1 VACRETTLRVGSCVN
16 RLSQAVTPLLP
27 DCSNHE
33 TIPPVATP
41 FVFHDY
47 RGLVQLRLETP
58 EDLEH
63 IRTLEPARWSSTSVP
78 VDQLLCDPALLDYVD
93 GDKNGRIRVQELV
106 AAHDWLRRRLKNARR
121 IVDRTDTVHLDDLD
135 TSLPEAAQLKRL
147 ARKRIKASGKESGP
161 GTTISLADIRAFRD
175 GYAKKFPNGDGVVTA
190 AQIEDPD
197 LARLA
202 AMVVEATGGDADLS
216 GEAGV
221 DEENLDAFLSL
232 GRARLAWHAEGKL
245 LPGEKTSAILP
256 FGEET
261 AAAFALVDALAGK
274 LDQFFAQCDLL
285 GQGKAAEERLLVTAE
300 SLAPLDVKDPEAI
313 RGFLRDAS
321 IARPNPEGVLAF
333 DGWLNPLFADD
344 VRRFAAEVLP
354 RALGASGPLKRLE
367 RSGWEKVRALF
378 EPYRVFVGKKP
389 AELPGGLDG
398 DALAALLDGPLHG
411 RLRAL
416 VIEDRQ
422 ASAELLALSDLE
434 KLALLQRWIL
444 DLANN
449 MVSFPALFAV
459 GERCLFEVGTLVLDG
474 REINL
479 CVRVPD
485 KASHKPVAEG
495 SNIFTVYVDL
505 DRKEDGEWRR
515 MEIAAGVTSGTRR
528 GIAVNKRGVFYDR
541 DGKEW
546 DAKVTDVIVKPISIW
561 EAAISPFVKIRDFIT
576 ERIEKLLGGR
586 LEAMEK
592 SMEQS
597 ADARVAGAAAPP
609 PPPPPAPPPATH
621 VHVGGAMPSSTQ
633 GLLVGGG
640 IAFAAIGSSLAFAL
654 KTLTSTSPL
663 HILGVVAG
671 IVGAIMSLSGFL
683 GWLKLR
689 KRDVSTLL
697 EASGWAFNVR
707 IYLRRNLSLRF
718 TRVPPL
724 PKGSVRER
732 QILPVFISAEQ
743 PPSRARV
750 VLTALAIVLVLLVGW
765 YYREAIRAWL
775 GPLLV

>member
-1 VACRETTLRVGSCVN
+1 MS
-16 RLSQAVTPLLP
+16 
-27 DCSNHE
+27 
-33 TIPPVATP
+33 TP

-47 RGLVQLRLETP
+47 RGLVQLRIETP
-58 EDLEH
+58 DDLEH

-93 GDKNGRIRVQELV
+93 ADKNGRIRVQELV
-106 AAHDWLRRRLKNARR
+106 GAYDWLRGRLKNTQR
-121 IVDRTDTVHLDDLD
+121 IVERTDTVHLDDLD
-135 TSLPEAAQLKRL
+135 SSLPEALQLKRL
-147 ARKRIKASGKESGP
+147 ARKRIKATGKEPGR

-190 AQIEDPD
+190 AQIEDGD
-197 LARLA
+197 LGKLA
-202 AMVVEATGGDADLS
+202 AMVVEATGGKTDLS

-221 DEENLDAFLSL
+221 DEEKLDAFVAL

-245 LPGEKTSAILP
+245 PPGEKTSAIMPL
-256 FGEET
+256 GEDT
-261 AAAFALVDALAGK
+261 AGAFALVDALGAK

-300 SLAPLDVKDPEAI
+300 VLAPLDIKDPEAI
-313 RGFLRDAS
+313 RAFLRDAS
-321 IARPNPEGVLAF
+321 LARPNLEGVLAF
-333 DGWLNPLFADD
+333 DGWLNPLFADALHS
-344 VRRFAAEVLP
+344 FAAAVLP
-354 RALGASGPLKRLE
+354 RALGVPGPVKRLE
-367 RSGWEKVRALF
+367 RASWEKVRALF
-378 EPYRVFVGKKP
+378 EPYRAFIAKRP
-389 AELPGGLDG
+389 RELPGGLDG
-398 DALAALLDGPLHG
+398 EALAALLDGPLHA

-422 ASAELLALSDLE
+422 ASAELLGLSDLE

-449 MVSFPALFAV
+449 MVSFPALFRV

-479 CVRVPD
+479 CVRVTD
-485 KASHKPVAEG
+485 HGSHKPVAEG
-495 SNIFTVYVDL
+495 SNIFTVYVAL
-505 DRKEDGEWRR
+505 DRKEDGEWRK
-515 MEIAAGVTSGTRR
+515 MQIAAGVTSGTRR

-546 DAKVTDVIVKPISIW
+546 DAQVTDIIVKPISIW
-561 EAAISPFVKIRDFIT
+561 ESAISPFVRIRDFVADRLT
-576 ERIEKLLGGR
+576 KLLGSR
-586 LEAMEK
+586 LEALEK
-592 SMEQS
+592 STEQA
-597 ADARVAGAAAPP
+597 ADSRVAGAVTPALA
-609 PPPPPAPPPATH
+609 PAPPAAPATTH

-640 IAFAAIGSSLAFAL
+640 IAFAAIGSTLAFAL
-654 KTLTSTSPL
+654 QTLTNTRPL
-663 HILGVVAG
+663 HLLGVVAG
-671 IVGAIMSLSGFL
+671 VVGGIMALSGLL

-689 KRDVSTLL
+689 KRDVSTML

-707 IYLRRNLSLRF
+707 IYLRRNLSHRF

-732 QILPVFISAEQ
+732 QILPVFASDQ
-743 PPSRARV
+743 PPSRTRV
-750 VLTALAIVLVLLVGW
+750 VVVIIAVIALLLAAW
-765 YYREAIRAWL
+765 HYREPIRAWI
-775 GPLLV
+775 GTMLV